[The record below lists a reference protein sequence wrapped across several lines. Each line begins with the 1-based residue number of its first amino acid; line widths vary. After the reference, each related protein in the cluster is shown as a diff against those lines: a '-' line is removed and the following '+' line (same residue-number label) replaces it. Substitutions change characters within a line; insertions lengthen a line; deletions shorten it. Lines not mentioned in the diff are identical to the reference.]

1 MNFDFMETNET
12 SLDLFNYSL
21 RIMGESG
28 VGKTSLFHS
37 LCEGFKKETGNK
49 NIGILLPLELG
60 YSSLQGLNIFKLVDK
75 KTGQKK
81 PILADWGD
89 VVEAVDQLVK
99 AKMKDPDFPIKI
111 VGIDTTTRLEKY
123 GMKEIE
129 KIHFKETGIKA
140 PFNGCWKGYGVPH
153 NKLKTMVME
162 LIIDKLRSAGFI
174 PYYISHSRQK
184 QKKTRTTGE
193 EYMFVGSDTGEG
205 FDSVFLQDCDF
216 SLVYALKRSIVNKQ
230 EIVGGRTIKLR
241 NDDEFKGAKAR
252 FSSVPDEFDC
262 GVNSRQTA
270 EIFIDI
276 FKKAVKYESGIE
288 DDSIIE
294 EKKVEQ
300 IKQHDSLVHSN
311 IEAMKVGD
319 QVEKDKAE
327 REKFLA
333 HMQPMYMTLTTEWI
347 EYINGLVA
355 TAAVLDYI
363 ELIKTGDIEVVK
375 GLATAIGYTNWGA

>member
-1 MNFDFMETNET
+1 MDFDFMETNET

-60 YSSLQGLNIFKLVDK
+60 YSSLQGLNIFKLKDK
-75 KTGQKK
+75 KTGVKK
-81 PILADWGD
+81 PILSNWED
-89 VVEAVDQLVK
+89 VIEAVDQLVK
-99 AKMKDPDFPIKI
+99 AKMKDPEFPIKI

-129 KIHFKETGIKA
+129 KIHFRETGVNA
-140 PFNGCWKGYGVPH
+140 PFNACWKGYGVPH

-162 LIIDKLRSAGFI
+162 LIIDRLRAAGFI

-216 SLVYALKRSIVNKQ
+216 SLVYALKRTIVNKQ

-252 FSSVPDEFDC
+252 FSNVPDEFVC
-262 GVNSRQTA
+262 GTNAKQTA
-270 EIFIDI
+270 DIFIDI
-276 FKKAVKYESGIE
+276 FKKAVKFESGIE

-300 IKQHDSLVHSN
+300 IKKHDSLIISN
-311 IEAMKVGD
+311 IESMKELEQED
-319 QVEKDKAE
+319 KDNIE
-327 REKFLA
+327 REKFIDHIQPLY
-333 HMQPMYMTLTTEWI
+333 MQLPTEWI

-355 TAAVLDYI
+355 SQKATDYI
-363 ELIKTGDIEVVK
+363 ELIKNGDIEVVK
-375 GLATAIGYTNWGA
+375 GLATAIGFTWSN